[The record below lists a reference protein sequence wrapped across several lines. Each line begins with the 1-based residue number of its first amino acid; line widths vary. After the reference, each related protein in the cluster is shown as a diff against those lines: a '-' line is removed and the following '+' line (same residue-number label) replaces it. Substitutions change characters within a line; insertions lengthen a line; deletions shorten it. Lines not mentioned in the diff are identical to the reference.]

1 MNMLIKEKKMEALF
15 LLIWPLVIYLSYKF
29 IMLNINQLEKD
40 KNYKKTKVFWKIND
54 TVDESFQN
62 IAINPS

>member
-1 MNMLIKEKKMEALF
+1 MEALF

-40 KNYKKTKVFWKIND
+40 KKL
-54 TVDESFQN
+54 
-62 IAINPS
+62 

>member
-1 MNMLIKEKKMEALF
+1 MEALF

-40 KNYKKTKVFWKIND
+40 KKI
-54 TVDESFQN
+54 
-62 IAINPS
+62 

>member
-1 MNMLIKEKKMEALF
+1 MLIKKKKKMEALF

-40 KNYKKTKVFWKIND
+40 KKL
-54 TVDESFQN
+54 
-62 IAINPS
+62 